1 MDALRVCTGMLVL
14 ILLLAGCGFGPEP
27 TEIAQETG
35 EPETP
40 TATPG
45 VDVTADTPTE
55 EATAEATVETTE
67 EPEQPS
73 GGEDAGCPTTYTV
86 VRGDTLFRIGQNHGV
101 TVDELVAAN
110 DIENPNV
117 LFSGQ
122 QLTIPCPSGDGGE
135 TTPSTTALGRVRREL
150 DVVEHGPGSGTLQQ
164 LTGSADLLA
173 GDRLRVRGGG
183 ECLLDF
189 GDMMQLRLFND
200 SALGVVSAESTEDVP
215 LEVALYL
222 EEGGFT
228 GELTA
233 EGGQA
238 VFETPGGATI
248 TVLGT
253 EFFLVYDP
261 SRAMTVAGS
270 FSGTVA
276 VEGAGFTLNVAEG
289 QYTEVPSGGSPGPP
303 LPIPLSRQEFERRTR
318 GSQSATATAEA
329 MTSQVWELL
338 LEWEG
343 TEGQLVET
351 VQWQGR
357 FQVDSFGGVSGEGE
371 GFGTTEGRTC
381 NIDYT
386 FGFEILGLYASGD
399 GGGQFELEV
408 TEFGFQLDPRECEAE
423 LSENV
428 DSVASRMAQLTA
440 TPVGIQARDGATASQ
455 EVTTAQY
462 GLTTLAITLRREVTV
477 D

>member
-1 MDALRVCTGMLVL
+1 
-14 ILLLAGCGFGPEP
+14 
-27 TEIAQETG
+27 
-35 EPETP
+35 
-40 TATPG
+40 
-45 VDVTADTPTE
+45 
-55 EATAEATVETTE
+55 
-67 EPEQPS
+67 
-73 GGEDAGCPTTYTV
+73 V

-110 DIENPNV
+110 DIDNPNV

-150 DVVEHGPGSGTLQQ
+150 DVVEHGPGSGTLQP

-238 VFETPGGATI
+238 EFEKPGGVTI

-303 LPIPLSRQEFERRTR
+303 LPIPLSRQEFERRIR

-338 LEWEG
+338 
-343 TEGQLVET
+343 
-351 VQWQGR
+351 
-357 FQVDSFGGVSGEGE
+357 
-371 GFGTTEGRTC
+371 
-381 NIDYT
+381 
-386 FGFEILGLYASGD
+386 
-399 GGGQFELEV
+399 
-408 TEFGFQLDPRECEAE
+408 
-423 LSENV
+423 
-428 DSVASRMAQLTA
+428 
-440 TPVGIQARDGATASQ
+440 
-455 EVTTAQY
+455 
-462 GLTTLAITLRREVTV
+462 
-477 D
+477 